1 MSEQPAAYGILVVV
15 RIRGGTYDP
24 SSSDYPKVPDDGL
37 PGGVLPSE
45 QDNPPSQHEWRCPH
59 SHVKLKIIAGLVL
72 AMITAASLG
81 NPTQMTIMGLGTA
94 VLLVL
99 ALRDVIVP
107 VRLAADAEGIRVVR
121 GFATLDRVAWA
132 DIERIR
138 VDTRIRLSSTSR
150 LVEID
155 TGETLYLLGAS
166 ELGAPVD
173 EVVQTLLR
181 MSETHRCA

>member
-1 MSEQPAAYGILVVV
+1 
-15 RIRGGTYDP
+15 
-24 SSSDYPKVPDDGL
+24 
-37 PGGVLPSE
+37 
-45 QDNPPSQHEWRCPH
+45 
-59 SHVKLKIIAGLVL
+59 
-72 AMITAASLG
+72 MITAASLG